1 MKEQKSISPQ
11 RYRKNGML
19 RNLETELNLK
29 EKEYFTTEDTENTK
43 KKVSANRIK
52 ILFSFTSVSF
62 VLSVVNDLS
71 LHS

>member
-43 KKVSANRIK
+43 KKVSATESK
-52 ILFSFTSVSF
+52 YSS
-62 VLSVVNDLS
+62 LSPLCPSCS
-71 LHS
+71 LW